1 MTPRAPHPLAPSRT
15 REGGQLQSFVD
26 TILGH
31 LSANPS
37 RPFVT
42 EVRGERLDRTF
53 GGRLKDM
60 VRTARAA
67 LRSLD
72 VKPGDRVALLA
83 PNSARWVAADL
94 AILAEGAI
102 VVPLY
107 ARQAANE
114 LVLMMKDAGVKLVLC
129 ADSSLV
135 GAVRAEWKDAPCTTF
150 DALFAHAGKIDEPPA
165 KREGDDVVTIIYTSG
180 TSGEP
185 KGVMTTAANVE
196 HMLRVIDRRLT
207 ELMGRPGG
215 RDRVFHYL
223 PFCFAG
229 SRFVLWGNLFRAN
242 GLMISTDLNDLV
254 RELKTA
260 APEWFLNVPALLER
274 VKAGVETKIRSQ
286 SLPVRKLYDASI
298 EAWRRSRAGEATLP
312 ERLLLASARK
322 VIFARIRDQIGKELE
337 CLICGSAPL
346 AAETQAWFE
355 LLDLPVYQIYG
366 LTETTAIVTID
377 RPRAAHPGSVGY
389 AIDGV
394 DIKLGDEGE
403 LLVRG
408 PNVFAGY
415 WNKGDATKAAV
426 RDGWFHTGDQARI
439 ESDGRVSIIGRVK
452 NILVPESGHNVAPE
466 PLEQRILE
474 RVPQVAQAVVI
485 GHGRPFLTA
494 IVTGDAD
501 RREVEKHL
509 EAINAE
515 LPHYRRIRAFHLE
528 KQPFTIESGLLTAN
542 QKLRRSAIEK
552 HFAEQIER
560 LYS

>member
-1 MTPRAPHPLAPSRT
+1 V
-15 REGGQLQSFVD
+15 SFVD
-26 TILGH
+26 TIIGH
-31 LSANPS
+31 LSAHPS
-37 RPFVT
+37 RPFIT

-53 GGRLKDM
+53 GGRLKDL

-67 LRSLD
+67 LRTYDIL
-72 VKPGDRVALLA
+72 PGDRVALLA
-83 PNSARWVAADL
+83 PNSARWVAMDL

-102 VVPLY
+102 VVPMY
-107 ARQAANE
+107 ARQAPNE
-114 LVLMMKDAGVKLVLC
+114 LVAMMKDAGVKLVVC
-129 ADSSLV
+129 ADQALV
-135 GAVRAEWKDAPCTTF
+135 GAVREQWKDAPCATF
-150 DALFAHAGKIDEPPA
+150 DAIFACTSKVDEAPRP
-165 KREGDDVVTIIYTSG
+165 REGSDVVTIIYTSG

-196 HMLRVIDRRLT
+196 HMLRVIDRKLT

-286 SLPVRKLYDASI
+286 SLPIRKLYDASI
-298 EAWRRSRAGEATLP
+298 EAWRKSRTTEASLP

-322 VIFARIRDQIGKELE
+322 VIFAKIKAQIGKELE

-346 AAETQAWFE
+346 APETQAWFE

-377 RPRAAHPGSVGY
+377 RPRANHPGSVGY
-389 AIDGV
+389 SIDGV
-394 DIKLGDEGE
+394 DIKLGDEDE

-415 WNKGDATKAAV
+415 WNKDDATKTAV

-439 ESDGRVSIIGRVK
+439 ENDGRVSIIGRVK

-466 PLEQRILE
+466 PIEQRILE
-474 RVPQVAQAVVI
+474 RVPQVVQAVVI

-501 RREVEKHL
+501 RREVEKHI

-515 LPHYRRIRAFHLE
+515 LPHYRRIRAFHLD

-552 HFAEQIER
+552 HYADAIAR